1 MIFGFGLGYHVE
13 SYLKKSP
20 RPVNLLILEPIV
32 AFKQIAEKF
41 SDGILKSYS
50 EQGHKIKMI
59 FGLEEFLSKPLTH
72 WLFEGTNKVL
82 PFIHPVYSRKFG
94 DLALAFL
101 DSLKQGSGRG
111 NAQNQAAQNYFQKI
125 WVRNEVRN
133 LSRIF
138 ENSNAS
144 LILSGARENF
154 FRDQTLLFT
163 GASPSLEAETDW
175 ILKNRNR
182 FHVLASDTS
191 LGWILNAGIVPDV
204 VLSIDSSRGTLF
216 HFRNILPREI
226 PILTWLGGSSF
237 LFDLPNPKWIYFST
251 HPMDQIL
258 RSLFFPNAPILENPS
273 LNMAG
278 IGVSFA
284 KQLQYGRMIL
294 KGVDFQRPGGKT
306 HSRGSGYETYDRFF
320 LSRTES
326 LSKLR
331 FQKSK
336 SWERRFSV
344 LEVLKKESPE
354 LFGAPTL
361 SDSQVAKTKRIEEGL
376 IAEDPKKIEIE
387 KWIRFCVA
395 HPELDL
401 KNYLSPRILRI
412 PLVE

>member
-1 MIFGFGLGYHVE
+1 MGYHVE

-32 AFKQIAEKF
+32 ALKQIAGKF
-41 SDGILKSYS
+41 SDGILKSYTAD
-50 EQGHKIKMI
+50 GHKIKMI
-59 FGLEEFLSKPLTH
+59 FGLEEFLSKPLSH
-72 WLFEGTNKVL
+72 WLFEGTEKVS

-94 DLALAFL
+94 DLALEFL
-101 DSLKQGSGRG
+101 DSLKGNSG
-111 NAQNQAAQNYFQKI
+111 NAQNQAAKNYFQKI

-133 LSRIF
+133 LSRIL
-138 ENSNAS
+138 ENSNSS
-144 LILSGARENF
+144 LILGGARENF

-163 GASPSLEAETDW
+163 GASPSLEEETDW

-182 FHVLASDTS
+182 FHLLASDTS
-191 LGWILNAGIVPDV
+191 LGWILNAGIVPNA

-226 PILTWLGGSSF
+226 PILTWFGGSSY

-258 RSLFFPNAPILENPS
+258 GSLFFPNAPILENPS

-278 IGVSFA
+278 IAVSFA

-294 KGVDFQRPGGKT
+294 KGVDFQRSGGKT
-306 HSRGSGYETYDRFF
+306 HCLGSGYESYDRFF
-320 LSRTES
+320 LSRKES
-326 LSKLR
+326 LFKRR

-336 SWERRFSV
+336 SWDKRFSV

-354 LFGAPTL
+354 LFSPDPL
-361 SDSQVAKTKRIEEGL
+361 SDSSVAEIKNLAEGL

-387 KWIRFCVA
+387 KWIRFCIA
-395 HPELDL
+395 HPDLDL
-401 KNYLSPRILRI
+401 KNYFSPRILRI
-412 PLVE
+412 PSY

>member
-13 SYLKKSP
+13 SYLKRSP

-32 AFKQIAEKF
+32 ALKQIAGKF
-41 SDGILKSYS
+41 SDGILKSYI
-50 EQGHKIKMI
+50 EQGHKIKMV

-72 WLFEGTNKVL
+72 WLFEGTNKVS
-82 PFIHPVYSRKFG
+82 PFIHPVYSRKFS
-94 DLALAFL
+94 DLALGFL
-101 DSLKQGSGRG
+101 DSLKQGSGD
-111 NAQNQAAQNYFQKI
+111 AQNRAAKNYFQKI

-138 ENSNAS
+138 ENSNSS
-144 LILSGARENF
+144 LILSGVRENF

-163 GASPSLEAETDW
+163 GASPSLEEETDW

-182 FHVLASDTS
+182 FHILASDTS
-191 LGWILNAGIVPDV
+191 LGWILNAGIVPNA

-216 HFRNILPREI
+216 HFRNILPKQV
-226 PILTWLGGSSF
+226 PILTWLGGSAY

-251 HPMDQIL
+251 HPLDQIL
-258 RSLFFPNAPILENPS
+258 RSLYFPNAPILENPS

-278 IGVSFA
+278 LAVSFA

-294 KGVDFQRPGGKT
+294 KGVDFQRSGGKT
-306 HSRGSGYETYDRFF
+306 HCRGSGYETYDRSF
-320 LSRTES
+320 LSRKES
-326 LSKLR
+326 FSKLR

-336 SWERRFSV
+336 SWDRRFSI

-354 LFGAPTL
+354 LFLPDPL
-361 SDSQVAKTKRIEEGL
+361 SDISIAETKKIEEGL
-376 IAEDPKKIEIE
+376 IAEEPKKIEIE
-387 KWIRFCVA
+387 TWIRFCVA

-401 KNYLSPRILRI
+401 KNYFSPRILGI
-412 PLVE
+412 PSH